1 MDVFFNDKYVIAR
14 EDFDTTRKSG
24 WIAEE
29 LANGRLPE
37 VTLLDPGSFLQRTGE
52 IVESIHTDNYIN
64 ALKTG
69 EPSTLASSQGFAW
82 DPGIW
87 SMALNS
93 TAGVLAAVDKAVSGN
108 GTSGSLSSGLHHAS
122 RDSGA
127 GFCTV
132 NGLAAAAQ
140 YAIEITDGIVVI
152 LDVDAHCGG
161 GTHSLVAGHD
171 RILHLDLSV
180 NRFDSY
186 KPLGDNQLRILTRQ
200 TGKDL
205 DHDYLNELDQLL
217 SAVPADTSLVIYNA
231 GMDPFPAISAETLC
245 EREGMVAS
253 WRKKVDVGLAFVL
266 AGGYTSSMPKN
277 ELVDLHLHTLKVFS
291 DSLLLSTEN

>member
-140 YAIEITDGIVVI
+140 YALEITDGIVVI

-205 DHDYLNELDQLL
+205 DHEYLNELDQML

-245 EREGMVAS
+245 ERESMVAS
-253 WRKKVDVGLAFVL
+253 WQKKADIGLAFVL
-266 AGGYTSSMPKN
+266 AGGYTTSMSKN
-277 ELVDLHLHTLKVFS
+277 ELVNMHLRTLEAFS
-291 DSLLLSTEN
+291 DSLVLSTSN

>member
-1 MDVFFNDKYVIAR
+1 MDVFYNPKYVVAKHN
-14 EDFDTTRKSG
+14 FDTTRKSG

-29 LANGRLPE
+29 LTNGRL
-37 VTLLDPGSFLQRTGE
+37 TGINLLDPEPFLQKTGE
-52 IVESIHTDNYIN
+52 IVESIHADDYIN

-69 EPSTLASSQGFAW
+69 EPFSLASSQGFAW
-82 DPGIW
+82 DPGVW

-122 RDSGA
+122 RDSGT

-132 NGLAAAAQ
+132 NGLAVAAQ
-140 YAIEITDGIVVI
+140 YALEVTEGIVVI

-161 GTHSLVAGHD
+161 GTHGMVADQD

-180 NRFDSY
+180 NHFDSY
-186 KPLGDNQLRILTRQ
+186 KPLGDNQLKILTRQ
-200 TGKDL
+200 TGQDL
-205 DHDYLNELDQLL
+205 DRYYLNELDQLL
-217 SAVPADTSLVIYNA
+217 STVPADTSLVIYNA

-245 EREGMVAS
+245 ERESMVDS

-277 ELVDLHLHTLKVFS
+277 ELVDLHLHTLEVFS
-291 DSLLLSTEN
+291 DSLVLSTSN

>member
-1 MDVFFNDKYVIAR
+1 MDVFYNPKYVVAKHN
-14 EDFDTTRKSG
+14 FDTTRKSG
-24 WIAEE
+24 WIAEA
-29 LANGRLPE
+29 LANGRLTE
-37 VTLLDPGSFLQRTGE
+37 VNLLDPEPFLQKTGE
-52 IVESIHTDNYIN
+52 IVESIHADDYIN

-69 EPSTLASSQGFAW
+69 EPFSLASSQGFAW
-82 DPGIW
+82 DPGVW
-87 SMALNS
+87 PMALNS

-122 RDSGA
+122 RDSGT

-132 NGLAAAAQ
+132 NGLAAAAH
-140 YAIEITDGIVVI
+140 YALEVTDGIVVI

-161 GTHSLVAGHD
+161 GTHGMVADQD

-180 NRFDSY
+180 NHFDSY
-186 KPLGDNQLRILTRQ
+186 KPLGDNQLKILTRQ

-205 DHDYLNELDQLL
+205 DRDYLNELDQLL
-217 SAVPADTSLVIYNA
+217 STVPADTSLVIYNA

-245 EREGMVAS
+245 ERESMVAS

-277 ELVDLHLHTLKVFS
+277 ELVDLHLHTLEVFS
-291 DSLLLSTEN
+291 DSLVLSTSN

>member
-1 MDVFFNDKYVIAR
+1 MDVFYNPKYVVAKHN
-14 EDFDTTRKSG
+14 FDTTRKSG

-29 LANGRLPE
+29 LTNGRL
-37 VTLLDPGSFLQRTGE
+37 TGINLLDPEPFLQKTGE
-52 IVESIHTDNYIN
+52 IVESIHADDYVN

-69 EPSTLASSQGFAW
+69 EPFSLASSQGFAW

-122 RDSGA
+122 RDSGT

-132 NGLAAAAQ
+132 NGLAVAAQ
-140 YAIEITDGIVVI
+140 YALEVTEGIVVI

-161 GTHSLVAGHD
+161 GTHGMVADQD

-180 NRFDSY
+180 NHFDSY
-186 KPLGDNQLRILTRQ
+186 KPLGDNQLKILTRQ
-200 TGKDL
+200 TGQDL
-205 DHDYLNELDQLL
+205 DRYYLNELDQLL
-217 SAVPADTSLVIYNA
+217 STVPADTSLVIYNA

-245 EREGMVAS
+245 ERESMVAS

-277 ELVDLHLHTLKVFS
+277 ELVDLHLHTLEVFS
-291 DSLLLSTEN
+291 DSLVLSTSN

>member
-1 MDVFFNDKYVIAR
+1 MDVFYNPKYVGAK
-14 EDFDTTRKSG
+14 ENFDTTRKSG

-29 LANGRLPE
+29 LNNGRLAG
-37 VTLLDPGSFLQRTGE
+37 VNLLDPESFLQKTGE
-52 IVESIHTDNYIN
+52 IVESIHADDYIN

-69 EPSTLASSQGFAW
+69 EPFSLASSQGFEW

-93 TAGVLAAVDKAVSGN
+93 TAGVLAAVDKAISGN
-108 GTSGSLSSGLHHAS
+108 VTSGSLSSGLHHAS
-122 RDSGA
+122 RDSGT

-132 NGLAAAAQ
+132 NGLVAAAQ
-140 YAIEITDGIVVI
+140 YALEITDGIVVI

-161 GTHSLVAGHD
+161 GTHSMVAGQD

-180 NRFDSY
+180 SRFDSY
-186 KPLGDNQLRILTRQ
+186 KPLGDNQLKILTHQ
-200 TGKDL
+200 TGQEL

-217 SAVPADTSLVIYNA
+217 STVPADTSLVIYNA

-245 EREGMVAS
+245 ERESMVAS

-266 AGGYTSSMPKN
+266 AGGYISSMPKN

-291 DSLLLSTEN
+291 DSLLLSSKN

>member
-1 MDVFFNDKYVIAR
+1 MDVFYNPKYVGAK
-14 EDFDTTRKSG
+14 ENFDTTRKSG

-29 LANGRLPE
+29 LTNGRLTG
-37 VTLLDPGSFLQRTGE
+37 VTLLDPESFLQKTGE
-52 IVESIHTDNYIN
+52 IVESIHADDYIN

-69 EPSTLASSQGFAW
+69 EPFSLASSQGFEW

-108 GTSGSLSSGLHHAS
+108 VTSGSLSSGLHHAS
-122 RDSGA
+122 RDSGT

-132 NGLAAAAQ
+132 NGLVAAAQ
-140 YAIEITDGIVVI
+140 YALEITDGIVVI

-161 GTHSLVAGHD
+161 GTHGMVAGQD

-180 NRFDSY
+180 NHFDSY
-186 KPLGDNQLRILTRQ
+186 KPLGDNQLKILTRQ
-200 TGKDL
+200 PGQDL

-217 SAVPADTSLVIYNA
+217 STVPADTSLVIYNA

-245 EREGMVAS
+245 ERESMVAS

-266 AGGYTSSMPKN
+266 AGGYISSMPKN